1 MFRRFKKTVALCV
14 VALSVCVL
22 TESAAFATFVLV
34 SDPNNNAVYKYST
47 AGVYQ
52 GVFADSTH
60 LSGPLGVAEDSSG
73 NVYVANSAS
82 GSISRFASDGTYL
95 GAFGP
100 AFATPVALNFGPD
113 SKLYVTTGG
122 GGITRLNSSGV
133 SDATI
138 DQPYAREVS
147 FKNNIDGS
155 YDLFVPAMAGVYRYN
170 VSSTGITQS
179 SASTDTGVWL
189 NGTVFG
195 PDGQLYLSN
204 VSGNVKRATV
214 GAFEDP
220 LVFTDFTS
228 GIPVEAPL
236 GGGQN
241 LWVDGSHMWA
251 SDNDHGRVAMF
262 NSAGV
267 FQGNLA
273 APTGVAFGG
282 PYGLALVGVPEPS
295 SLILLGAGM
304 FGLLA
309 YAWRKRK

>member
-1 MFRRFKKTVALCV
+1 MFCRFKTTIALCV

-22 TESAAFATFVLV
+22 AERAAFASMVLV
-34 SDPNNNAVYKYST
+34 SDPKNNAVYEYST

-73 NVYVANSAS
+73 NVYVANGVA
-82 GSISRFASDGTYL
+82 GGHISKYASDGTYL

-100 AFATPVALNFGPD
+100 AFDTPVSVNFSPD
-113 SKLYVTTGG
+113 GKLYVTTGA

-138 DQPYAREVS
+138 AQNYSREVS
-147 FKNNIDGS
+147 FKNNNDGS
-155 YDLFVPAMAGVYRYN
+155 YDLFVPAMAAVYRYN
-170 VSSTGITQS
+170 VSSTGIS
-179 SASTDTGVWL
+179 EPVLSADTGVWL
-189 NGTVFG
+189 NGTAFG
-195 PDGQLYLSN
+195 PDGKLYLSN
-204 VSGNVKRATV
+204 TSGNVKSATV
-214 GAFEDP
+214 GAFADP

-228 GIPVEAPL
+228 GTTL
-236 GGGQN
+236 GGGQD

-251 SDNDHGRVAMF
+251 SDNDNGFVAIF

-295 SLILLGAGM
+295 SLILLGSGL